1 MRTRIHRASRSSAG
15 LVSALTL
22 AAALVPAVASAQFGA
37 PERQATSTAVGER
50 YHIEVSGTFWNP
62 DLAGV
67 ISSEQFGLI
76 GTDID
81 FVTDLGYAKT
91 RFKDF
96 RLVLRPSSKHRFRLQ
111 YTPVVYSAQTTFNR
125 NIVFNG
131 ITFPLALPVDSA
143 FGWKVWR
150 IGYEYD
156 FIYKPRGFVGMLLE
170 VRHTDFSA
178 ELASPLAS
186 EFTSAKGPLPAIGL
200 VGRAYPIRELA
211 LNFEVSGFKVP
222 DIDPKY
228 QANYFDW
235 DIYGTVNLSEY
246 AGVQFGWRKMST
258 FLNIEKD
265 KGDIKFQ
272 GIWFGA
278 ALRY

>member
-1 MRTRIHRASRSSAG
+1 MRTRIHRASRSSAR
-15 LVSALTL
+15 
-22 AAALVPAVASAQFGA
+22 LVPALALIAVLVPAIAAAQFGA
-37 PERQATSTAVGER
+37 PERPATSTAVGEK
-50 YHIEVSGTFWNP
+50 YHIEVGGTFWNP
-62 DLAGV
+62 DLFGV

-81 FVTDLGYAKT
+81 FVTDLGYTKK
-91 RFKDF
+91 RFRDF
-96 RLVLRPSSKHRFRLQ
+96 RIVLRPGTKHRFRAQ
-111 YTPVVYSAQTTFNR
+111 YTPIVYTAQTTFNR

-131 ITFPLALPVDSA
+131 ITFPLALPVESS

-150 IGYEYD
+150 FGYEYD
-156 FIYKPRGFVGMLLE
+156 FVYTPRGFVGVLLE
-170 VRHTDFSA
+170 VRHTNFSA

-186 EFTSAKGPLPAIGL
+186 EFTTAKGPLPAIGL
-200 VGRAYPIRELA
+200 VGRAYPIREVA

-246 AGVQFGWRKMST
+246 VGVQVGWRKLST
-258 FLNIEKD
+258 FLNIEQD

-272 GIWFGA
+272 GLWFGA

>member
-1 MRTRIHRASRSSAG
+1 